1 MSAEEFTKKYYKI
14 REVSE
19 MLSLPASTIRFWEAT
34 FPSVIRPRRNEH
46 GIRFFT
52 PRDIEALQLVQY
64 LLHDK
69 GLKIDAAREQLQRNH
84 RGVSRRAQTLEKLKG
99 VRDELQQMLDALNRM
114 R

>member
-1 MSAEEFTKKYYKI
+1 MASEEFSKKYYKI

-19 MLSLPASTIRFWEAT
+19 MLSLPASTIRFWET
-34 FPSVIRPRRNEH
+34 SFPTVIRPRRNEH

-52 PRDIEALQLVQY
+52 PSDIEALQMVQY

-69 GLKIDAAREQLQRNH
+69 GLKIEAAREQLQKNH
-84 RGVSRRAQTLEKLKG
+84 HGVSRRARTIEKLRG